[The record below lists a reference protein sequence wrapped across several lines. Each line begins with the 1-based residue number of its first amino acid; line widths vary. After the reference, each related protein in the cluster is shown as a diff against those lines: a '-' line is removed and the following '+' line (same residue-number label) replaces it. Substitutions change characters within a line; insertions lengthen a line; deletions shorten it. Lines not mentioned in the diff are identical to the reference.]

1 MRASRGCSTMLS
13 SHSAEVVLP
22 RAVGEYTVRSE
33 PCTPASVFEGLMS
46 PAASRLLMDRYTRGR
61 RTFITATRD
70 LSVSSALEMA
80 NPCWGF
86 SQTSVST
93 MWSSTDGVYSLTV
106 TILARLRSLLVVI
119 PLLVVGVS
127 TPAHA
132 ERVAVKRTVIT
143 VSAAASLSKAYTE
156 LGKQF
161 EKVNPSIKVRFNFAS
176 TSSLVSQ
183 IQSGAPSDVFA
194 AADLSSFD
202 KLLARNLVK
211 SPKVFARNSMQL
223 VVKSSNPLGIS
234 SITDLAKA
242 SVVSLC
248 AKTVP
253 CGVYTTTIL
262 SRYGVTLAES
272 KITRGVDATATLNA
286 VSTGDADAA
295 IVYATDAL
303 SAKKSISVITIP
315 ASKNVKAMY
324 GIGAV
329 RGSKNSKQAETFVQ
343 FVLSPA
349 GQKVLTSFGF
359 LAP

>member
-13 SHSAEVVLP
+13 SHSAEVALP

-33 PCTPASVFEGLMS
+33 PCTPASVFDGLIS

-70 LSVSSALEMA
+70 SSVSSSLEMA

-93 MWSSTDGVYSLTV
+93 MWSRTDGVYSLTV

-253 CGVYTTTIL
+253 CGVYATTIL
-262 SRYGVTLAES
+262 SRYGVTLSES

-303 SAKKSISVITIP
+303 SAKKSVSVITIP

-324 GIGAV
+324 GIGTV

-359 LAP
+359 LAS

>member
-1 MRASRGCSTMLS
+1 MLS

-33 PCTPASVFEGLMS
+33 PCTPASVFDGLMS

-70 LSVSSALEMA
+70 SSVSSSLEMA

-106 TILARLRSLLVVI
+106 TILARLRSLIVVI

-132 ERVAVKRTVIT
+132 ERVAAKRTVIT

-161 EKVNPSIKVRFNFAS
+161 EKANPSIRIRFNFAS

-202 KLLARNLVK
+202 KLLASGNVVK

-223 VVKSSNPLGIS
+223 VVKPSNPLGIS

-253 CGVYTTTIL
+253 CGVYATTIL

-324 GIGAV
+324 GIGIV
-329 RGSKNSKQAETFVQ
+329 RGSKNSKQAETFVR